1 MKNIY
6 LFIAPGF
13 EETEAISTADILRR
27 AGAGLITVGI
37 GGKAVTGSHGITVNC
52 DISDA
57 EFVPDESLEAV
68 VLPGGMPGTIN
79 LEKSDT
85 VRAAINYAVDHD
97 KYICA
102 ICAAPSIFG
111 HMGLLKGR
119 KAVCFPGMESELS
132 GADVADDFVCADGK
146 IITAKGPGASIAFG
160 LEIARHTTDAD
171 VEAIR
176 ESLQCP

>member
-1 MKNIY
+1 MIY
-6 LFIAPGF
+6 VFVAPGF
-13 EETEAISTADILRR
+13 EEIEAISTVDILRR
-27 AGAGLITVGI
+27 AGAAVNTVGI
-37 GGKAVTGSHGITVNC
+37 GGKTVAGSHGIPVNC
-52 DISDA
+52 DMSEADFI
-57 EFVPDESLEAV
+57 PDERLEAV

-85 VRAAINYAVDHD
+85 VRAAIRYAYDND

-102 ICAAPSIFG
+102 ICAAPSVFG

-119 KAVCFPGMESELS
+119 SAVCFPGMESELS
-132 GADVADDFVCADGK
+132 GAVVPDKFVCTDGK

-160 LEIARHTTDAD
+160 LEIARHTTGAD
-171 VEAIR
+171 VDAIK